1 MNSLKKISIVLITR
15 NSKSVLFDCL
25 KALNNNDEITAL
37 KNSQWIIVDNDSND
51 GSIEEVLKLYQQ
63 TQIIKNK
70 DNVGFAKAANQ
81 GLNVAENDF
90 ILYINTDTEIKQN
103 AISKLYNKI
112 VSDKNIAVIGPRLL
126 RKNNTIQKS
135 VYPEATLY
143 TEIFKPIVKLS
154 VSIKENFYKA
164 GNCYTVNSLRGACF
178 IINKEY
184 MKQVGGFDERYFFYL
199 EETDLFRQLKLA
211 GKKICYLPESE
222 VYHYGG
228 LGSDDKMTFNKKKMY
243 NESLLK
249 YFQKNRNKFE
259 NFIIRKLIKNK

>member
-1 MNSLKKISIVLITR
+1 
-15 NSKSVLFDCL
+15 
-25 KALNNNDEITAL
+25 
-37 KNSQWIIVDNDSND
+37 
-51 GSIEEVLKLYQQ
+51 
-63 TQIIKNK
+63 
-70 DNVGFAKAANQ
+70 VGFAKAANQ
-81 GLNVAENDF
+81 GLNVAENNF

-143 TEIFKPIVKLS
+143 TEIFKPIVKLA
-154 VSIKENFYKA
+154 VSIKENFYKV

-199 EETDLFRQLKLA
+199 EETDLFRQLKLI